1 MLLRD
6 NLNDILINVDMY
18 FTEKV
23 ENILKKV
30 PGDERMLTIFFLVY
44 LVKK

>member
-30 PGDERMLTIFFLVY
+30 PGDERMLTICFLVY